1 MKITS
6 AFLAYC
12 IPLQNLRIKVRLVFI
27 HLGSKF
33 PEHLELNI
41 KRHLQV
47 FPNIPVSIIH
57 NYSEENERLNLDSL
71 DIYMYRR
78 SNAVF
83 DILSSLNHDNRF
95 RNNFWI
101 NTLERFY
108 ALEKFHA
115 EKPNEKILHIESDVL
130 LLPNFPWKSFN
141 SLDEVWY
148 NRYNSKKDVAALL
161 FSPNLN
167 KTNQMVKLISAAL
180 ANDPNLTDMTALS
193 TLSHSY
199 HDQFKILPSSPKLK
213 NSFLNN
219 YNVCAIEEKMS
230 ISENFDLFGGIF
242 DPAPF
247 GMWLTGQDP
256 RNHFGFTQ
264 VKSRNIIES
273 GDSFLDPAKF
283 SYKLNV
289 SGELVVSIDKTRT
302 DIWSLHV
309 HSKNK
314 ELFGENWVIRLRKFV
329 DQSQSSKQYSFFSL
343 NILIELLIANKKQ
356 KTLIRFILN
365 LPYLRKIK
373 AFLKI
378 FIKYRF

>member
-6 AFLAYC
+6 VFLAYH

-27 HLGSKF
+27 HLGTKF

-41 KRHLQV
+41 ARHLQV

-57 NYSEENERLNLDSL
+57 DGAEENERKNLNSL
-71 DIYMYRR
+71 DFYMYRR
-78 SNAVF
+78 NDTVF
-83 DILSSLNHDNRF
+83 DILNSLNHDNKF

-101 NTLERFY
+101 STLERFY
-108 ALEKFHA
+108 ALEKFHT
-115 EKPNEKILHIESDVL
+115 ERPNEKILHIESDVL
-130 LLPNFPWKSFN
+130 LLPNFPWESFN
-141 SLDEVWY
+141 SITKVWY
-148 NRYNSKKDVAALL
+148 TRYNSKKDVAALL
-161 FSPNLN
+161 FSPDLN
-167 KTNQMVKLISAAL
+167 NTNQMMKLISAAL
-180 ANDPNLTDMTALS
+180 VNDPNLTDMTALS
-193 TLSHSY
+193 TLSHNY
-199 HDQFKILPSSPKLK
+199 QEQFKILPSSPKL
-213 NSFLNN
+213 NYSFLNN
-219 YNVCAIEEKMS
+219 YNVCAMDEKMS

-256 RNHFGFTQ
+256 RNHFGFTR

-283 SYKLNV
+283 RYDLNV

-302 DIWSLHV
+302 NIWSLHV

-314 ELFGENWVIRLRKFV
+314 ELFDENWILWLRKFV
-329 DQSQSSKQYSFFSL
+329 DQSQGNKQYSFFSL

-373 AFLKI
+373 TILKV